1 MYRSKNTIRKNPEPF
16 KYLFNTN
23 TKAWK
28 YYYDLIR
35 TLYYNERFEGC
46 HCHHIMPRCVF
57 DWGMLDNLFP
67 NNAAMRDSPYNTCYV
82 TLEEHTVLHYC
93 LYLCAKDEQ
102 LKKAMNWAWSEL
114 AKQSKLTRQELK
126 RIVYGK
132 IQ

>member
-1 MYRSKNTIRKNPEPF
+1 MKRKANTVRRSPEQF
-16 KYLFNTN
+16 KALFNTR

-46 HCHHIMPRCVF
+46 HLHHIMPRCVF
-57 DWGMLDNLFP
+57 DWGMLDDLFP
-67 NNAAMRDSPYNTCYV
+67 NSKIMKDSPYNTCYV

-93 LYLCAKDEQ
+93 LYLCATDRRLKD
-102 LKKAMNWAWSEL
+102 AMNWAWSKL
-114 AKQSKLTRQELK
+114 AEQSKLTRQELK
-126 RIVYGK
+126 RTVYGK

>member
-1 MYRSKNTIRKNPEPF
+1 MYRSKNTIRRNPEPF

-35 TLYYNERFEGC
+35 TLYYNEHFEGC
-46 HCHHIMPRCVF
+46 HLHHIMPRCVF
-57 DWGMLDNLFP
+57 DWGMLDDLIP
-67 NNAAMRDSPYNTCYV
+67 NSSSMKDSPYNTCYV

-93 LYLCAKDEQ
+93 LYLCANDERLKD
-102 LKKAMNWAWSEL
+102 AMNWAWSKL
-114 AKQSKLTRQELK
+114 AEQSKLTRQELK

>member
-1 MYRSKNTIRKNPEPF
+1 MYRSKNMVRRNPEPF
-16 KYLFNTN
+16 KYLFNTR

-35 TLYYNERFEGC
+35 TLYYNQRFDGC
-46 HCHHIMPRCVF
+46 HLHHIMPRCVF
-57 DWGMLDNLFP
+57 DWGLLNDVFP
-67 NNAAMRDSPYNTCYV
+67 NNNIMKDSPCNTCYV

-93 LYLCAKDEQ
+93 LYLCANDKRLKD
-102 LKKAMNWAWSEL
+102 AMNWAWSNL
-114 AKQSKLTRQELK
+114 AEQSKLTRRELK

>member
-1 MYRSKNTIRKNPEPF
+1 MKRKSNTVRRNPEQF
-16 KYLFNTN
+16 KALFNTN

-35 TLYYNERFEGC
+35 TLYYNERFDGC
-46 HCHHIMPRCVF
+46 HLHHIMPRCVF
-57 DWGMLDNLFP
+57 DWGMLDGLFP
-67 NNAAMRDSPYNTCYV
+67 NSNIMKDSPYNTCYV

-93 LYLCAKDEQ
+93 LYLCANDKRLKD
-102 LKKAMNWAWSEL
+102 AMNWAWSKL
-114 AKQSKLTRQELK
+114 AEQSKLTRRELK